1 MPTKPSDSTGINWE
15 STEVAERR
23 NRGRAQR
30 SAMHGQAT
38 QMMLDLAGVATG
50 SRVLDVA
57 AGTGDQT
64 LIAAQ
69 RVGPGGYVLAT
80 DIFASML
87 TLTAD
92 TAREAGLT
100 NIETRVMDA
109 DNIDLEADS
118 FDAVICQI
126 GLFLFA
132 NPVTVLRAMRRVLRP
147 GGKIAAVVFSTAERN
162 PYQGVTLAVA
172 RRFGS
177 TPLPL
182 FSLGE
187 TNVLESTF
195 RESGLFDVTV
205 RAVSFARYYS
215 SSAEM
220 MRRLKESA
228 FPEER
233 SKNWLKPSVNR
244 LGPKLSDSYANTK
257 GLTGSIS
264 LASLSSVPELSENED
279 VLD

>member
-1 MPTKPSDSTGINWE
+1 MASNESDRNNWASPE
-15 STEVAERR
+15 IAERR

-38 QMMLDLAGVATG
+38 QMMLDLAGVGTG

-64 LIAAQ
+64 LLAAR
-69 RVGPGGYVLAT
+69 RVGPTGYVLAT
-80 DIFASML
+80 DISAVMMKL
-87 TLTAD
+87 AAD
-92 TAREAGLT
+92 AAREAGLT
-100 NIETRVMDA
+100 YVHTRVVDA
-109 DNIDLEADS
+109 ENIDLEADS
-118 FDAVICQI
+118 FDAVICHL

-132 NPVTVLRAMRRVLRP
+132 NPVQVLRAMRRVLRP

-162 PYQGVTLAVA
+162 PYQGITLAVA
-172 RRFGS
+172 HRLGS

-187 TNVLESTF
+187 THVLESTF

-205 RAVSFARYYS
+205 RAVSFARHYS

-220 MRRLKESA
+220 MRRLKETA
-228 FPEER
+228 FLRGAVEKLAKAER
-233 SKNWLKPSVNR
+233 EQAWAEIERQLSQYE
-244 LGPKLSDSYANTK
+244 GPDGVDIPGESLIGAGTK
-257 GLTGSIS
+257 
-264 LASLSSVPELSENED
+264 
-279 VLD
+279 